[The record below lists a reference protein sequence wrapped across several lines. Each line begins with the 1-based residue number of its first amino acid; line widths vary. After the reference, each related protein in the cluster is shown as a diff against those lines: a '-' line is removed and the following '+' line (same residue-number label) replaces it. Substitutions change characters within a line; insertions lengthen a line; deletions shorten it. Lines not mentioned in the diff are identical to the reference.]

1 MDPEPIYL
9 NEMRNFSG
17 WLKLKNISDNYKHVL
32 ILYFNKYF
40 RNYKLTGAKEL
51 VRYLNTIDGSY
62 RYCVLTFRAYLNFLV
77 ETGTVEQE
85 VLVPYFR
92 VLRNVKKSQPD
103 NYIPSDEEVQ
113 NAYKNVED
121 TRVKLYYK
129 VLAYSGIRITE
140 LYKLF
145 SEFDS
150 KRLIVSEKFAKYPLN
165 YFRGQKKVFYV
176 YLPIELANQ
185 LTRHYKTNSKA
196 MTKQLT
202 RSGLNPK
209 YLRKWFYN
217 FLIYNNV
224 PESIADYIEGR
235 ATQTVGSMHY
245 LGKTKQADFWYEKV
259 VEKLTRS
266 FNASS

>member
-1 MDPEPIYL
+1 MDPESIYL
-9 NEMRNFSG
+9 NEIRNFSG
-17 WLKLKNISDNYKHVL
+17 WLKLKNISDGYKHV
-32 ILYFNKYF
+32 ILQYYK
-40 RNYKLTGAKEL
+40 NYKLTGTKEFMK
-51 VRYLNTIDGSY
+51 YLYSIDGSY
-62 RYCVLTFRAYLNFLV
+62 RYCVLSLRAYLNFLI

-85 VLVPYFR
+85 VLVPYLR
-92 VLRNVKKSQPD
+92 ILRNVKKSQPD
-103 NYIPSDEEVQ
+103 NYIPSDEEVKKAYGNIE
-113 NAYKNVED
+113 NA
-121 TRVKLYYK
+121 RVKLYYTI
-129 VLAYSGIRITE
+129 LAYSGIHITE

-150 KRLIVSEKFAKYPLN
+150 ERLIVGEKFAKYPLK

-217 FLIYNNV
+217 FLIYSNV

-235 ATQTVGSMHY
+235 TTQTVGSMRY
-245 LGKTKQADFWYEKV
+245 LGKTKQADFWYSKV
-259 VEKLTRS
+259 IEELVKVL
-266 FNASS
+266 N